1 MTLSRRDFIRG
12 GAQLVAFGLTAPTF
26 LARTILNAPAAQ
38 SAARP
43 NLERRIL
50 VVVQLG
56 GGNDG
61 LNTLVPYGE
70 ERYYAL
76 RPQLAIARD
85 SVLPLDEGVGLHP
98 NLSGLKAIWDEG
110 QLAVVQGVGYPNPD
124 RSHFRSMEIWHTA
137 NPETFERSGWLG
149 RYLDACDCTQS
160 NPVGAISVSE
170 TLNPS
175 FWTEMTLVPAV
186 SNVATFQFQ
195 TDPRFPRD
203 RDFQLETLHQIYD
216 QATIWRPYEEAIR
229 RTTLNALAGAEE
241 LKRVAGGY
249 QTSVEYPL
257 HPFAQSLK
265 LIGQVIASD
274 VGTRVFFVG
283 LGGFDTHAYQ
293 VNVHANLMRVLG
305 DGLNAFRH
313 DLAAIGR
320 ADDVLVM
327 TFSEFGRRPYEN
339 ASVGTDHG
347 TAEPLFVLGSG
358 VRGGLYGAYP
368 SLHDMP
374 QGDLQHGVDFRNV
387 YATVLE
393 GWLGTASVPVVGPG
407 FGQMGFLA

>member
-1 MTLSRRDFIRG
+1 MTLTRRDFLRG

-26 LARTILNAPAAQ
+26 LARTMLSPPTVQ
-38 SAARP
+38 SAAP
-43 NLERRIL
+43 AGLDKRIL

-61 LNTLVPYGE
+61 LNTVVPYGE

-76 RPQLAIARD
+76 RPQLAVARD
-85 SVLPLDEGVGLHP
+85 SVLPLNESVGLHP
-98 NLSGLKAIWDEG
+98 NLGGLKAIWDEG

-124 RSHFRSMEIWHTA
+124 RSHFRSMEVWHTA

-149 RYLDACDCTQS
+149 RYLDACGCTQD

-175 FWTEMTLVPAV
+175 FWTDMTLVPAV

-195 TDPRFPRD
+195 TDPRFARD
-203 RDFQLETLHQIYD
+203 RDFQLEALHQIYD
-216 QATIWRPYEEAIR
+216 QAGAWRPYEEAIR
-229 RTTLNALAGAEE
+229 RTTLSALAGAEE
-241 LKRVAGGY
+241 LKRVVGGY
-249 QTSVEYPL
+249 QTSVEYPQ
-257 HPFAQSLK
+257 HPFAMSLK
-265 LIGQVIASD
+265 MIGQVVAAD
-274 VGTRVFFVG
+274 VGTRLFFVG

-293 VNVHANLMRVLG
+293 INVHANLMRILG
-305 DGLNAFRH
+305 DSLNAFKH
-313 DLAAIGR
+313 DLEAMGK
-320 ADDVLVM
+320 ADQVLVM

-339 ASVGTDHG
+339 ASIGTDHG
-347 TAEPLFVLGSG
+347 TAEPLFVLGAP

-374 QGDLQHGVDFRNV
+374 QGDLQHQVDFRSV

-393 GWLGTASVPVVGPG
+393 GWLGTPSAPVVGAG
-407 FGQMGFLA
+407 FEQIGFLA